1 MGKPKSN
8 LSLHRPRKCKNQLKA
23 AKSLWSN
30 TEDEVFRCSS
40 AQYNRSFASN
50 IRSHRT
56 LQEPK
61 VKTFTPSKHAV
72 TKKPLAKEI
81 CTFSEKNVY

>member
-1 MGKPKSN
+1 MICHGETKIKP
-8 LSLHRPRKCKNQLKA
+8 LSAQKRKNQLKA
-23 AKSLWSN
+23 AKCLWSN
-30 TEDEVFRCSS
+30 TEDEVFGYSS

-50 IRSHRT
+50 IKSPRP

-61 VKTFTPSKHAV
+61 GKTFTPSK
-72 TKKPLAKEI
+72 